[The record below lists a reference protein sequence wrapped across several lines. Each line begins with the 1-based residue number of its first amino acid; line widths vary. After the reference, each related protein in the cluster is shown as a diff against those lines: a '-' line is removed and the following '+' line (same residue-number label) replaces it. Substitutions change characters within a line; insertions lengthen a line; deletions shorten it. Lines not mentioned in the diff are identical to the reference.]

1 MTIINGAADAAPSIL
16 DASTDDETLRNV
28 RVVDASTGTAIERVI
43 TADADAGKVSRYAID
58 ADGNLVR
65 ENDTYQIVDEDRAI
79 AIEWIVPP
87 VTLALPAPIAADDS
101 VDAEANP

>member
-1 MTIINGAADAAPSIL
+1 MKTITGAAPAAPSIL
-16 DASTDDETLRNV
+16 DASTDDETRHNV
-28 RVVDASTGTAIERVI
+28 RVVDAASGDVIERVI
-43 TADADAGKVSRYAID
+43 SADADAGKVSHYAID

-65 ENDTYQIVDEDRAI
+65 ENDTYQIVDEDRSI

-101 VDAEANP
+101 VDAEANA

>member
-1 MTIINGAADAAPSIL
+1 MKTIPGAAPAAPSIL

-28 RVVDASTGTAIERVI
+28 RVVDAATGEAIERVI
-43 TADADAGKVSRYAID
+43 SADADAGKVSRYAID

-87 VTLALPAPIAADDS
+87 VTLALPAPIGD
-101 VDAEANP
+101 DAEANA